1 MTVEVVTMV
10 DRGMMVVGDM
20 TEVVEDATVASVVET
35 TIVTKAGMIVHI
47 AVSIVM
53 VEGQEVIGMTIEG
66 DLTQL

>member
-1 MTVEVVTMV
+1 MTVEIVTTE
-10 DRGMMVVGDM
+10 DRDTM
-20 TEVVEDATVASVVET
+20 VVEDMTGVVEGATAASVVET